1 MHITGITIDK
11 QLEGFFRLTDT
22 GILPVSVN
30 FHQRMQMHL
39 DRIAMGDRCFD
50 MLTHRMRDP
59 KAHIEN
65 LMLEQKIVLRESVKL
80 DAANAEAEG
89 LTLNAQ

>member
-1 MHITGITIDK
+1 
-11 QLEGFFRLTDT
+11 
-22 GILPVSVN
+22 
-30 FHQRMQMHL
+30 MQDPYL
-39 DRIAMGDRCFD
+39 LGDRCFD